1 MENKLDKL
9 RKILEISSRDTISAK
24 EVEQFLILVLNT
36 IKKEKE
42 SFEDISL
49 ERMSKIDVAISKIET
64 KKNELTDFIDS
75 KIKNTRTDFT
85 DEINLVKNLLS
96 EIKKIKSTPGKD
108 GKSIKGDDG
117 YTPIKGIDYFDG
129 KDGKDGVDGENGSP
143 DTAIQI
149 ADKLNTLEEIID
161 QKVIKGLS
169 KKITDL
175 STNIAHNIGKI
186 YTGISETRAL
196 ELIRD
201 NPSSSSGGG
210 TWGSITGTLSDQTD
224 LQSALNAK
232 QNSITTGTTAQY
244 FRGDLSLATF
254 PTALSS
260 FTNDSGYITG
270 NQSIT
275 LSGDVT
281 GSGTT
286 GITTTIANGAVD
298 IAMLSATGTP
308 SASTYLRG
316 DNTWATVSGG
326 ASFGT
331 DNQIPYVNAGGTD
344 FDYSAN
350 LTFNGTALALA
361 GNQTISQGTIT
372 TDVKALD
379 ISSTWN
385 NAAVA
390 FTGIKLNVTQT
401 ASSSSSIL
409 MDLQRA
415 GTSVFKVGR
424 NGAVTIDPGSGFGS
438 GSGNPVLTLRSFYGT
453 SSFYGDASSILHL
466 TGGFQVDGTLYLGS
480 GIGFQVV
487 GQTVDLNS
495 GNITNLN
502 SITFN
507 GSLSNIKMYHDYN
520 GFAAQANQGI
530 IMRYANRSAGSYPRA
545 AFQVYNNADS
555 TEIPFLVSSQGFAW
569 LRNSKTDE
577 VALTI
582 KGATSQTANLQNW
595 IDSSDAVLASVSASG
610 DISVPDE
617 AYGSGWNGSTEVPT
631 KNALYDKIE
640 TISSGQT
647 LYEAIVA
654 TSGGDYTTLGAA
666 ITAGKTR
673 IFVRNGTYS
682 ESAISTST
690 ADISIIGESP
700 LAVLSFGTASCT
712 FSGARIN
719 IQNISFVNTT
729 AGVVTFSGANAR
741 IFNCKFSG
749 TATTTTQLVFS
760 GAYSIVEMC
769 TFGTYG
775 DGARDKVT
783 VGGDRMQ
790 IRNCTINHGTIGN
803 SSSYGFFALTANRS
817 TISGCTGT
825 LALSS
830 NDCLFRIAGGD
841 QMIITGNN
849 ILIDGGKFIGITN
862 TNSSVTISNNYS
874 NPIGFISHNSSASTQ
889 GMVCTGNNMQI
900 NGIAGAYFTKLLS
913 SGTFN
918 YCNFSDNVISFNAS
932 VTTAIQLGGTN
943 NIVSNNIMKDN
954 APTTALVMASGSD
967 NNIITGNQFMGSTVT
982 DSGTGNVSANN
993 I

>member
-1 MENKLDKL
+1 MENQRKLDKL
-9 RKILEISSRDTISAK
+9 SKLAGLLLD
-24 EVEQFLILVLNT
+24 NT
-36 IKKEKE
+36 ITPTQAKQLVELLVNAGTKQKQELIKQFNDVSDTLTQQTYTKLQE
-42 SFEDISL
+42 AVSIVSQKHADALLEVRQLTNKQRKAHEDMMSKCQDLLEDINSI
-49 ERMSKIDVAISKIET
+49 EVRDGID
-64 KKNELTDFIDS
+64 
-75 KIKNTRTDFT
+75 
-85 DEINLVKNLLS
+85 
-96 EIKKIKSTPGKD
+96 GKD
-108 GKSIKGDDG
+108 GV
-117 YTPIKGIDYFDG
+117 DG
-129 KDGKDGVDGENGSP
+129 KDGKDGSP
-143 DTAIQI
+143 DTPDQVVDKVNESTKKIKKERI
-149 ADKLNTLEEIID
+149 EGGDKLVEQANLDRAISILD
-161 QKVIKGLS
+161 QRTQFLINK
-169 KKITDL
+169 T
-175 STNIAHNIGKI
+175 ST
-186 YTGISETRAL
+186 
-196 ELIRD
+196 
-201 NPSSSSGGG
+201 SSSGGG

-224 LQSALNAK
+224 LQSALDAK
-232 QNSITTGTTAQY
+232 QDDITLTTTGTSGAATLVGSTLNIPQY
-244 FRGDLSLATF
+244 AGTID
-254 PTALSS
+254 
-260 FTNDSGYITG
+260 
-270 NQSIT
+270 
-275 LSGDVT
+275 

-286 GITTTIANGAVD
+286 NELVYWVDSNTVGALAVATYPSLTELSYVKGLTSSAQTQINTKANSSGALTQFVGNGNWKVWYSD
-298 IAMLSATGTP
+298 GSGDVQEVALGADGTFLKSNGVAVAPTFATPAGSGDVSKVGTP
-308 SASTYLRG
+308 VDNQIGVWTGDGTIEGQTTFTWDNTKLQLGSSAST
-316 DNTWATVSGG
+316 ATATPVYIDMGGTYGNGTPGATGNLKWKLYSDGTAANDYGIGMTTGLMEFRSG
-326 ASFGT
+326 ASAEIAFFVNNGVRSLKLNSTGT
-331 DNQIPYVNAGGTD
+331 ATFD
-344 FDYSAN
+344 FD
-350 LTFNGTALALA
+350 
-361 GNQTISQGTIT
+361 
-372 TDVKALD
+372 
-379 ISSTWN
+379 
-385 NAAVA
+385 
-390 FTGIKLNVTQT
+390 VT
-401 ASSSSSIL
+401 
-409 MDLQRA
+409 
-415 GTSVFKVGR
+415 
-424 NGAVTIDPGSGFGS
+424 
-438 GSGNPVLTLRSFYGT
+438 
-453 SSFYGDASSILHL
+453 
-466 TGGFQVDGTLYLGS
+466 
-480 GIGFQVV
+480 
-487 GQTVDLNS
+487 
-495 GNITNLN
+495 
-502 SITFN
+502 
-507 GSLSNIKMYHDYN
+507 
-520 GFAAQANQGI
+520 
-530 IMRYANRSAGSYPRA
+530 
-545 AFQVYNNADS
+545 
-555 TEIPFLVSSQGFAW
+555 
-569 LRNSKTDE
+569 
-577 VALTI
+577 
-582 KGATSQTANLQNW
+582 
-595 IDSSDAVLASVSASG
+595 
-610 DISVPDE
+610 VPDE
-617 AYGSGWNGSTEVPT
+617 AYGAGWNGSLEVPT

-775 DGARDKVT
+775 DGAGDKVT

-862 TNSSVTISNNYS
+862 TNSSVMISNNYS

-954 APTTALVMASGSD
+954 APTTALVMASGSN

>member
-1 MENKLDKL
+1 MRGL
-9 RKILEISSRDTISAK
+9 
-24 EVEQFLILVLNT
+24 
-36 IKKEKE
+36 
-42 SFEDISL
+42 
-49 ERMSKIDVAISKIET
+49 
-64 KKNELTDFIDS
+64 
-75 KIKNTRTDFT
+75 
-85 DEINLVKNLLS
+85 
-96 EIKKIKSTPGKD
+96 
-108 GKSIKGDDG
+108 
-117 YTPIKGIDYFDG
+117 
-129 KDGKDGVDGENGSP
+129 
-143 DTAIQI
+143 
-149 ADKLNTLEEIID
+149 LEEPTEGIALTLTTT
-161 QKVIKGLS
+161 GS
-169 KKITDL
+169 SGA
-175 STNIAHNIGKI
+175 STYDPLTGTLNIPI
-186 YTGISETRAL
+186 YTGGGSVGPGTINEIAYFDTTTSIASLAVATYPSL
-196 ELIRD
+196 TELSYVKGV
-201 NPSSSSGGG
+201 NY
-210 TWGSITGTLSDQTD
+210 SIQT
-224 LQSALNAK
+224 QLNAK
-232 QNSITTGTTAQY
+232 QASDTQLT
-244 FRGDLSLATF
+244 SLAG
-254 PTALSS
+254 LS
-260 FTNDSGYITG
+260 YTG
-270 NQSIT
+270 NALKVIRVNAGET
-275 LSGDVT
+275 DFEL
-281 GSGTT
+281 
-286 GITTTIANGAVD
+286 
-298 IAMLSATGTP
+298 
-308 SASTYLRG
+308 
-316 DNTWATVSGG
+316 ATVSGG
-326 ASFGT
+326 PSFGT
-331 DNQIPYVNAGGTD
+331 DNQIPYTNAGGTD

-390 FTGIKLNVTQT
+390 FTGIKLNTTQT
-401 ASSSSSIL
+401 ASASTSLL

-424 NGAVTIDPGSGFGS
+424 NGAVTIDPGLGWGS

-453 SSFYGDASSILHL
+453 SSFYGDTSSILHL
-466 TGGFQVDGTLYLGS
+466 TGSFQVDSTLYLGA
-480 GIGFQVV
+480 GIGFQAT
-487 GQTVDLNS
+487 GQTVNFNS

-502 SITFN
+502 SMSFN
-507 GSLSNIKMYHDYN
+507 GSLGNIKMYHDYN
-520 GFAAQANQGI
+520 GFAPQADQGI
-530 IMRYANRSAGSYPRA
+530 IMRYANRSAGVYPRA
-545 AFQVYNNADS
+545 AFQVYKSSDS

-577 VALTI
+577 VVLTI

-640 TISSGQT
+640 TIGSGQT

-690 ADISIIGESP
+690 ADLSIIGESP

-825 LALSS
+825 LALSA

-849 ILIDGGKFIGITN
+849 ILVDGGKFIGITN